1 MPPAPSAAETYGAM
15 FRSRRRYVA
24 VAVTVL
30 LVVLFAGPI
39 YRRLT
44 VPTIPIIFVVGFHH
58 SGTSL
63 LRHMLGSH
71 PDAFE
76 VAREQKATALHLQEA
91 RVAAQE
97 HGKKY
102 VVMKRPV
109 NDAKSREA
117 MEQWEHA
124 NGVFFVTIS
133 RDRADVIYSLSKRSR
148 RTVDEEYAGNMNG
161 NIERTFDGFMQDSP
175 AVTLEALSSDTE
187 RTLQALCDQLPMPYH
202 KDMLDYW
209 KTPFP
214 YDNNGK
220 KTTVRDIDPADSSF
234 DAHKD
239 HAQLRVSEINKPVH
253 PSSHAWLKDAGVSA
267 ESREIL
273 SRYST
278 Y

>member
-1 MPPAPSAAETYGAM
+1 MM
-15 FRSRRRYVA
+15 RSRRRYVA
-24 VAVTVL
+24 VAVTAL
-30 LVVLFAGPI
+30 LVVLLAGPV

-91 RVAAQE
+91 RVAAQAE
-97 HGKKY
+97 GKKY

-117 MEQWEHA
+117 MDKWEHA
-124 NGVFFVTIS
+124 PGVYFVTIS

-148 RTVDEEYAGNMNG
+148 REVDEVYASNMHN
-161 NIERTFDGFMQDSP
+161 NIEHTFDGFMKDSP
-175 AVTLEALSSDTE
+175 AVTLEALSSETE
-187 RTLQALCDQLPMPYH
+187 RTLRTLCDQLPMPFH
-202 KDMLDYW
+202 EDMLDYW

-220 KTTVRDIDPADSSF
+220 KTTVRDVDPADSSSF

-239 HAQLRVSEINKPVH
+239 HAKLRVAEINKPVH
-253 PSSHAWLKDAGVSA
+253 PSSHTWLTDAGVTA

-273 SRYST
+273 SRYAT